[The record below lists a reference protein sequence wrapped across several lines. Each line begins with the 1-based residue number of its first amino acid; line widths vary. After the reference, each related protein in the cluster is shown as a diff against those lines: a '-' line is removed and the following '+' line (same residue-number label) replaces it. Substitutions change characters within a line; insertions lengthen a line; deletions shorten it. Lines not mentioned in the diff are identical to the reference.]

1 MYQIYLLSVVTNL
14 LAGAVASFEGLD
26 EKLHISAVL
35 NRELLDRAGFRLGLG
50 IVTVVV
56 GFLKFLTVSEGDVP
70 VVGDLLPA
78 LAGISLGMILLL
90 QYYKGRSDV
99 TSPTVDKVDNVLG
112 KNANVFGMA
121 GVAVAVIHFLFHRV
135 LFL

>member
-1 MYQIYLLSVVTNL
+1 MYQIYLLSILTNL
-14 LAGAVASFEGLD
+14 FAGTVASFEGLD
-26 EKLHISAVL
+26 DKLNISAIF
-35 NRELLDRAGFRLGLG
+35 NREFLDRAGFRLGLG
-50 IVTVVV
+50 IVTAIV

-78 LAGISLGMILLL
+78 VAGISLGMILLL

-99 TSPTVDKVDNVLG
+99 SSPTVDKVDSLLG

-121 GVAVAVIHFLFHRV
+121 GVAVAIVHFLFHRV

>member
-1 MYQIYLLSVVTNL
+1 MYQIYLLSVVTNI
-14 LAGAVASFEGLD
+14 LAGTVASFDGLD
-26 EKLHISAVL
+26 EKLHISAVF

-50 IVTVVV
+50 LVTVVV

-78 LAGISLGMILLL
+78 LAGVSLGMILLL

-99 TSPTVDKVDNVLG
+99 SSPAVDKVDNILG

-121 GVAVAVIHFLFHRV
+121 GVAVAVVHFLFHPV